1 MDWGTHLVLA
11 DRLLR
16 ATGLDPAA
24 AIYSV
29 VPVIDEKPAHFHR
42 VYAHIL
48 DNFPA
53 FLDAAVDLLG
63 GVSIA
68 DPPAEEIQARAA
80 ARAQG
85 LRLEADGR
93 NRVDVDRRAYAHER
107 IGEMAARLI
116 GHAREALRQV
126 PEPPASR
133 ISVDRVSAGV
143 SLLSH
148 IYFDLWNNPV
158 QAFLPASSFCSGMWD
173 FWDRIDYM
181 RFRGEFFRDQSIER
195 FRGAMIDHPLW
206 KPHVDPVALLHAMVV
221 RIGRHGQPAI
231 PLPVVRDGSRAYL
244 RYLGLHDEPDAG
256 LADPFLDRLE
266 EAISGH
272 VVERF
277 ART

>member
-24 AIYSV
+24 ALYSV

-68 DPPAEEIQARAA
+68 DPQAEGIQGRAA
-80 ARAQG
+80 ARVQG
-85 LRLEADGR
+85 LRIEADGR
-93 NRVDVDRRAYAHER
+93 NDVDLDRRAYAHER

-126 PEPPASR
+126 PEAPSSR
-133 ISVDRVSAGV
+133 VSVDRVSAGV

-173 FWDRIDYM
+173 FWDKIDYM
-181 RFRGEFFRDQSIER
+181 RFRGEFFREGSIER
-195 FRGAMIDHPLW
+195 FRGAMISHPLW
-206 KPHVDPVALLHAMVV
+206 QARVEPGELLHAMVL
-221 RIGRHGQPAI
+221 RIGRHGQPVI
-231 PLPVVRDGSRAYL
+231 PPDVVRQGSRGYL
-244 RYLGLHDEPDAG
+244 RYLGLRDEPAPG
-256 LADPFLDRLE
+256 PAESFLDRLE
-266 EAISGH
+266 DAISGH

-277 ART
+277 ARS

>member
-63 GVSIA
+63 GASIA
-68 DPPAEEIQARAA
+68 DPPAEGIQAQAA
-80 ARAQG
+80 SRVAG
-85 LRLEADGR
+85 LRLEADDS

-126 PEPPASR
+126 PEPLAPR
-133 ISVDRVSAGV
+133 VSVDRVSAGV

-181 RFRGEFFRDQSIER
+181 RFRGEFFRDGSIER
-195 FRGAMIDHPLW
+195 FRGAMIAHPVW
-206 KPHVDPVALLHAMVV
+206 STRVDPESLLQAMVL
-221 RIGRHGQPAI
+221 RIGSHGQPAI
-231 PLPVVRDGSRAYL
+231 PLPVVREGSRAYL
-244 RYLGLHDEPDAG
+244 RYLGLRDEPDAG
-256 LADPFLDRLE
+256 RAESFLDRLE
-266 EAISGH
+266 GAISGH